1 MAHLYSRTHS
11 RFWWISYRDPATGRV
26 VRRSTGIALD
36 AAGAKQ
42 RANAML
48 FERQRAE
55 LDAPT
60 VREPERWERWVSEFL
75 DQRYEHS
82 PKTLQRVRQCWAALS
97 VYLTERAV
105 KVPRALTYRV
115 CADYVTWRT
124 HGVKGRKAVHHNTAV
139 VEMKFFGVIMREAV
153 RSGLAPGNPV
163 REVELRRLPA
173 KEKDEIGIEDQR
185 RIERALVDAPAWMRD
200 HWLVLMKTGCRSD
213 EAFVPMERINWTDH
227 TMLLRLKGGRL
238 HATPMHPDVIALAA
252 ERRRGGHALLIDRP
266 RYAPKLWWQFF
277 RGLRMQFSIHCTR
290 VTVIT
295 RLLRAGCTTAQ
306 VCQLIGHTEE
316 VNRIYRR
323 LKASDARP
331 LVSLL

>member
-1 MAHLYSRTHS
+1 
-11 RFWWISYRDPATGRV
+11 
-26 VRRSTGIALD
+26 
-36 AAGAKQ
+36 
-42 RANAML
+42 ML
-48 FERQRAE
+48 FRSERQRAE

-60 VREPERWERWVSEFL
+60 MREPERWERWVGEFL
-75 DQRYEHS
+75 DRRYEHS

-185 RIERALVDAPAWMRD
+185 RIERAQ
-200 HWLVLMKTGCRSD
+200 
-213 EAFVPMERINWTDH
+213 I
-227 TMLLRLKGGRL
+227 GRA
-238 HATPMHPDVIALAA
+238 HV
-252 ERRRGGHALLIDRP
+252 
-266 RYAPKLWWQFF
+266 
-277 RGLRMQFSIHCTR
+277 
-290 VTVIT
+290 
-295 RLLRAGCTTAQ
+295 
-306 VCQLIGHTEE
+306 
-316 VNRIYRR
+316 
-323 LKASDARP
+323 
-331 LVSLL
+331 